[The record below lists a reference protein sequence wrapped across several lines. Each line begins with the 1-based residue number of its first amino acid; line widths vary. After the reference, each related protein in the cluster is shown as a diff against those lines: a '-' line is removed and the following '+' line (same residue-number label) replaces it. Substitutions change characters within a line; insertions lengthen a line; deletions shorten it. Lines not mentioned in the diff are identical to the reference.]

1 MTCYIPT
8 YSTAFKHETQPG
20 NLSTRHLVRDAC
32 KVAIKLQKAVLCCM
46 QAHANH
52 AKCASQDIVRIE
64 VGCKVCL
71 AGARDA
77 FELEAAQAPHL
88 YGHLLFGKG
97 VPSSKG
103 FIPHQAS
110 PPPGP
115 YNNSSMLNN
124 KCSTNQLTTTMMN
137 ANTKDTV
144 PMLKIIL
151 ESGSVVSPQND
162 WLCMMARH
170 CFLIIDRCAVETA
183 ACKCASVHELTCHI
197 KGYLKQGLQCCTTLA
212 YQLPVP
218 ATSFFTSDVNECCI
232 IITCR
237 QVLYDHCMQMI
248 ATDSKT

>member
-1 MTCYIPT
+1 
-8 YSTAFKHETQPG
+8 
-20 NLSTRHLVRDAC
+20 
-32 KVAIKLQKAVLCCM
+32 M

-64 VGCKVCL
+64 LGCKVCL

-88 YGHLLFGKG
+88 YGHLRLGKG

-110 PPPGP
+110 PPPAP
-115 YNNSSMLNN
+115 YNNSRMLNH

-170 CFLIIDRCAVETA
+170 CFLTINRCAVETA
-183 ACKCASVHELTCHI
+183 ACKCASVHEQ
-197 KGYLKQGLQCCTTLA
+197 GYLKQGLQCCTTLA

-218 ATSFFTSDVNECCI
+218 ATLFFTSDVNECY

-237 QVLYDHCMQMI
+237 QVLYHCMQMI
-248 ATDSKT
+248 ATDAASMCRYLPPTHFNKHLCG